1 MKIHCLKLIV
11 SVCCFLFC
19 RDSYACPGV
28 SAPVYLL
35 GDGAYSPDFLEV
47 VDVAPHPDYG
57 LFEADLRRKR
67 KFIVDKNRNYFHVT
81 VFDGWVEAIFFDD
94 RCLTTEEGVRVGDSF
109 SRVMSVYPDAKFR
122 LGDKPVE
129 QGELDLLANDGK
141 VEFWIDEDKVRDLI
155 RDGYKVD
162 FEDEVV
168 RETKVHAI
176 RIHR

>member
-11 SVCCFLFC
+11 SGCCFLFC
-19 RDSYACPGV
+19 GDAHACPGTP
-28 SAPVYLL
+28 APVHLL
-35 GDGAYSPDFLEV
+35 GGGAYSHDFLEV
-47 VDVAPHPDYG
+47 ADVVPHPDS
-57 LFEADLRRKR
+57 DLYVFRWERKV
-67 KFIVDKNRNYFHVT
+67 IIDKNRNYFYVT
-81 VFDGWVEAIFFDD
+81 VLDGVVKDIFFDD

-109 SRVMSVYPDAKFR
+109 SRVMSVYPDAKFKF
-122 LGDKPVE
+122 GDKSVE

-176 RIHR
+176 RIHQ